1 MKGIVKSID
10 NKGFLCHTITALHAQ
25 AVPLGGGW
33 MDEHDD
39 SAIPLEAR
47 SLDDIDILSE
57 APPAVVRKLE
67 GTCLW
72 MVCKSNQVI
81 VDRDDESTN
90 VFFIVSGRV
99 KVMDLLDNDQEIALA
114 ELHAGAS
121 FGELSAIDFSR
132 RSARVTALEP
142 TVLAALPSHD
152 FRNLLMECP
161 GISLMLLK
169 RFAGLIRTLNGRVT
183 SLSTRSPHQ
192 RVYYELLRMSEPNP
206 QGDGSWLIQFLPKHE
221 EIASWSGT
229 SREDVAMAIGH
240 LAREGVVGR
249 KHKSLV
255 IKDYSRLQMLVSL

>member
-1 MKGIVKSID
+1 
-10 NKGFLCHTITALHAQ
+10 
-25 AVPLGGGW
+25 
-33 MDEHDD
+33 MDEYDD
-39 SAIPLEAR
+39 SVIPTEAR
-47 SLDDIDILSE
+47 SLDGVDILSE
-57 APPAVVRKLE
+57 APPQVVRKLE
-67 GTCLW
+67 SRCHWLAYE
-72 MVCKSNQVI
+72 SNQVI
-81 VDRDDESTN
+81 VDRDDETTD

-99 KVMDLLDNDQEIALA
+99 KVMDLLNNDQEIALA
-114 ELHAGAS
+114 ELEVGSS

-142 TVLAALPSHD
+142 TVLAALPSQD
-152 FRNLLMECP
+152 FRDLLMECP

-169 RFAGLIRTLNGRVT
+169 RFAVLIRTLNGRIT
-183 SLSTRSPHQ
+183 ALSTLSPHQ